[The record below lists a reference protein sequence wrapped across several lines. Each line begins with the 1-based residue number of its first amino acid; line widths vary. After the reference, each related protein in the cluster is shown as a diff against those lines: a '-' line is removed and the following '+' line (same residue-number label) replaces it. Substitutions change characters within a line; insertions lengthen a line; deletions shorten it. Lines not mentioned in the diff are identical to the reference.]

1 MAEQLTRGDPLSGPP
16 TLDVGVRV
24 TGFRAVT
31 VVAAGEID
39 TLGAP
44 VVEAALSRVWTQG
57 SRRVTVDLTAVTF
70 LNGAGLRV
78 LARARSTARRRRAAL
93 TLRAGDR
100 WVYRLLE
107 LVDLRNATVGP
118 PALVESDSGGDC
130 GHQARFS
137 ARPVPSPLH
146 EARRTPSAVR
156 RSRAGTFEG
165 EPGAGGCPEGG
176 QRSHC
181 GRTSHLG
188 GVPQLWAAGRDRL
201 GRPASRRVRLHARLP
216 TSRARGGPDGQAVE
230 RLAADERS
238 RIGTPDRRVLSWAVS
253 GGNGRRGRRCRRRSG
268 RRRSG

>member
-1 MAEQLTRGDPLSGPP
+1 MAEQLTRGDPLSGPT

-107 LVDLRNATVGP
+107 LVDLRNDTVGP
-118 PALVESDSGGDC
+118 PAPVEPDSGGRLRTP
-130 GHQARFS
+130 GALLRPAGPQPIARGTADALSGASVASGNVRGGTRRRRMPRGWSEESLWTNESPGWS
-137 ARPVPSPLH
+137 APTVGSGPRSVGPTGVPSSSI
-146 EARRTPSAVR
+146 AREVADFP
-156 RSRAGTFEG
+156 
-165 EPGAGGCPEGG
+165 
-176 QRSHC
+176 
-181 GRTSHLG
+181 
-188 GVPQLWAAGRDRL
+188 
-201 GRPASRRVRLHARLP
+201 RPRWP
-216 TSRARGGPDGQAVE
+216 
-230 RLAADERS
+230 
-238 RIGTPDRRVLSWAVS
+238 
-253 GGNGRRGRRCRRRSG
+253 
-268 RRRSG
+268 